1 MFTSP
6 RYSLAAR
13 LIHWAVAVCVLILFP
28 LGLWATWRAG
38 ANLWDDLT
46 NTLYAWHKT
55 IGFAVL
61 ILMVLRLVIRLGG
74 TLPPN
79 PPYLAAWEIN
89 AARATHLL
97 LYLLL
102 FLVPLLGWAGITA
115 YPALEVLA
123 GMRLPAMPFIAKGEA
138 LARFLFDWHANIAI
152 VLGAVLILHV
162 AAALRHRFIKR
173 DGIMDRMWFG
183 SN

>member
-1 MFTSP
+1 MFNSP

-13 LIHWAVAVCVLILFP
+13 LMHWVVAFCVLILFA
-28 LGLWATWRAG
+28 LGFWATSRA
-38 ANLWDDLT
+38 ADNIWDELT

-55 IGFAVL
+55 IGFVVL
-61 ILMVLRLVIRLGG
+61 ILMALRLVIRLGG

-79 PPYLAAWEIN
+79 PPYLAPWEIS

-102 FLVPLLGWAGITA
+102 FIVPLLGWAGITA
-115 YPALEVLA
+115 YPALQVLA
-123 GMRLPAMPFIAKGEA
+123 GIHLPPMPFIAKGEP
-138 LARFLFDWHANIAI
+138 LAKLLFDWHGNIAI
-152 VLGAVLILHV
+152 VLGLLLILHV
-162 AAALRHRFIKR
+162 AAALRHRFVKR
-173 DGIMDRMWFG
+173 DGVMDRMWFG